1 MTAESCIRIK
11 THLGRAWL
19 CGQPAT
25 HVQRLGDATR
35 PLCADCARLI
45 RFQGGT
51 VEALPVAEAV
61 S

>member
-1 MTAESCIRIK
+1 MTESCIRIK

-25 HVQRLGDATR
+25 HVQRLGDAAR